1 MIWVYYASKIRTLP
15 AEYGYVGV
23 ILITAFTYTLLRLR
37 FVLVVLTTLVGIAAY
52 LPYAFTARYIIN
64 VSEVLATL
72 YLVSFAVLGWLA
84 AYWMERFTRQ
94 LFLRQRE
101 LDQER
106 VAVRRPAAEHPA
118 PGRGRPAQSLV
129 R

>member
-1 MIWVYYASKIRTLP
+1 M
-15 AEYGYVGV
+15 
-23 ILITAFTYTLLRLR
+23 TA
-37 FVLVVLTTLVGIAAY
+37 VVGIAAY

-72 YLVSFAVLGWLA
+72 YLVSFAALGCLA
-84 AYWMERFTRQ
+84 AYWMEVFTRQ

-106 VAVRRPAAEHPA
+106 VRSDVMLLNILPKAVVDR
-118 PGRGRPAQSLV
+118 L
-129 R
+129 